1 MKPFSSIHLF
11 ALLGLATATSLA
23 HAQEPATPKVTA
35 SPCNGQV
42 VVAKKNNFVCVKP
55 GVDWSNYTRVAL
67 SSVEVAPTN
76 LKKPLKE
83 REVEKLKSAM
93 TIGLEKQFGATAGD
107 DKGKALRLKAQVT
120 EVKRA
125 NVVLNVITLAA
136 VQIPVSFGGA
146 STHFE
151 LSDAQSGE
159 LLAEITMR
167 GRGRIY
173 EVIPSVQALGHT
185 QKVLRREPKQ
195 ISRTSP
201 RFAGDSAPSKRLRFS
216 RPAVRNK

>member
-1 MKPFSSIHLF
+1 MKPFSSIHLI
-11 ALLGLATATSLA
+11 ALLGLTAAASAANAQDITPKATAY
-23 HAQEPATPKVTA
+23 
-35 SPCNGQV
+35 PCNGQV

-55 GVDWSNYTRVAL
+55 GVDWSIYTRVAL

-93 TIGLEKQFGATAGD
+93 TIALEKQFGATAGD
-107 DKGKALRLKAQVT
+107 DKGKALSLKAQVT

-195 ISRTSP
+195 IGKDIAAIRGRS
-201 RFAGDSAPSKRLRFS
+201 G
-216 RPAVRNK
+216 AVETAQVLAATGQE

>member
-11 ALLGLATATSLA
+11 ALLGVATAASA
-23 HAQEPATPKVTA
+23 ANAQEPATPKATA
-35 SPCNGQV
+35 SPCNGQI
-42 VVAKKNNFVCVKP
+42 VVAKKNNFVCAKP
-55 GVDWSNYTRVAL
+55 GVDWSNYTRVEL
-67 SSVEVAPTN
+67 SSVEIAPTN
-76 LKKPLKE
+76 LKKPL
-83 REVEKLKSAM
+83 REGQVEKLKNALSIA
-93 TIGLEKQFGATAGD
+93 LEKQFGASAGD
-107 DKGKALRLKAQVT
+107 DKGKALRLKAEVT

-151 LSDAQSGE
+151 LSDAQTGE
-159 LLAEITMR
+159 PLAEITMR

-185 QKVLRREPKQ
+185 QKVLRREPRQ
-195 ISRTSP
+195 ISKDIAAIRA
-201 RFAGDSAPSKRLRFS
+201 RFG
-216 RPAVRNK
+216 AVETAQVLAASGQE